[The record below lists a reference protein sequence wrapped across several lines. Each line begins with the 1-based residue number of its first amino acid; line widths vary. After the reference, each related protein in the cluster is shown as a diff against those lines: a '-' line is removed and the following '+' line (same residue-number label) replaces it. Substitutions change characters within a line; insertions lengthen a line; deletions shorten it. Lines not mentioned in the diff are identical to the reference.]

1 MKRFALGALFII
13 FLFASTQAQNKSN
26 AAQTE
31 KSVPPAP
38 TEPVRPQPEEIRPEA
53 RTEEPKPQTQA
64 QAPRALSADNAA
76 HWEMREVAP
85 VTSKHQITVNGKV
98 LHYTAN
104 AGRLPIRDISGNTEA
119 EMFFVAYTLDGADPS
134 RRPVTFAFN
143 GGPGSASIWLHMGA
157 LGPRKVAL
165 QKPEG
170 TLPQP
175 PYRLEDNPYTP
186 LDRTDIV
193 LIDAIGT
200 GFSRPADLEKGKKF
214 WGLRGDIEAFGEFI
228 RMYITRYE
236 RWSSPLFILGESY
249 GTTRAAGISGYLSEK
264 GINFAGISLLSSII
278 DYESVLTTRRN
289 DEGYVNTLPTYT
301 MIAYYHKKLSPELMA
316 DQAKTRAQVEAFAMG
331 EYAQALAKGDAL
343 SEAEHNAVL
352 NKLAYFTGLKKDV
365 IEQASLRIDVRTF
378 TTNLLADQKLVV
390 GRLDG
395 RYTGPNP
402 NTPGDLRQGGP
413 QFFDP
418 TSANTQ
424 APFNAVLNDY
434 IRRELGY
441 RTDMPYMMTATDL
454 TDQFKWDWGNQ
465 QGFADTASS
474 LRSAMAKNPW
484 LKVQVLEGYY
494 DLATPYFAAN
504 YAMNHLDLPTQYR
517 KNISYATYE
526 AGHMMYLHT
535 PSHAKLQKDYE
546 IFIDSCLSKE

>member
-1 MKRFALGALFII
+1 MKRFALAALLTV
-13 FLFASTQAQNKSN
+13 FLFSFTQAQNKPNS
-26 AAQTE
+26 APR
-31 KSVPPAP
+31 SFPPAP
-38 TEPVRPQPEEIRPEA
+38 NEPVTHPQAEEPRPEA
-53 RTEEPKPQTQA
+53 RTEEPKPQSPSE
-64 QAPRALSADNAA
+64 APRALSADKAPR
-76 HWEMREVAP
+76 WDMKEVAP
-85 VTSKHQITVNGKV
+85 IVSKHQITVNGKV
-98 LHYTAN
+98 LHYTAT
-104 AGRLPIRDISGNTEA
+104 AGRLPIRDVSGSIEA
-119 EMFFVAYTLDGADPS
+119 EMFFAAYTLDGSDPS

-157 LGPRKVAL
+157 LGPRKVVL

-186 LDRTDIV
+186 LDKTDIV

-214 WGLRGDIEAFGEFI
+214 WGLHGDIEAFGEFI
-228 RMYITRYE
+228 RMYITRYD

-264 GINFAGISLLSSII
+264 GINFSGITLLSSII

-289 DEGYVNTLPTYT
+289 DEGYINTLPTYT
-301 MIAYYHKKLSPELMA
+301 MIALYHKKLAPELLA
-316 DQAKTRAQVEAFAMG
+316 DPAKTRAQVEAFATG
-331 EYAQALAKGDAL
+331 EYSQALAKGDTL
-343 SEAEHNAVL
+343 SDAEHKEIL
-352 NKLAYFTGLKKDV
+352 DKLAYFTGLKKDI
-365 IEQASLRIDVRTF
+365 IEQVTLRIDVRTF
-378 TTNLLADQKLVV
+378 TTHLLSDQKLVV

-395 RYTGPNP
+395 RYAGPDP
-402 NTPGDLRQGGP
+402 STPGDLRQTGFR
-413 QFFDP
+413 FFDP

-424 APFNAVLNDY
+424 APFNAVFNDY

-441 RTDMPYMMTATDL
+441 KTDMPYILTASDL
-454 TDQFKWDWGNQ
+454 TEQFKWNWGDQ

-504 YAMNHLDLPTQYR
+504 YAMNHLDLQPQYR

-546 IFIDSCLSKE
+546 NFMESCLPKE

>member
-1 MKRFALGALFII
+1 MKRFAVTALVII
-13 FLFASTQAQNKSN
+13 FLFPFTQAQNKSN
-26 AAQTE
+26 AAQE
-31 KSVPPAP
+31 QKNVPPA
-38 TEPVRPQPEEIRPEA
+38 TTVPVRNQPEEQPEA
-53 RTEEPKPQTQA
+53 RTEEPKPQTPA
-64 QAPRALSADNAA
+64 EAPRALSAEKAA
-76 HWEMREVAP
+76 HWDMREVAP
-85 VTSKHQITVNGKV
+85 VTSKHQVTVNGKT
-98 LHYTAN
+98 LHYTAS

-186 LDRTDIV
+186 LDKTDIV

-289 DEGYVNTLPTYT
+289 NEGYINTLPSYT
-301 MIAYYHKKLSPELMA
+301 MVAYYHKKLAPELLA
-316 DQAKTRAQVEAFAMG
+316 DQAKTRAQVEAFAAG
-331 EYAQALAKGDAL
+331 EYSQALAKGDTL
-343 SEAEHNAVL
+343 GEAEHNEIV

-365 IEQASLRIDVRTF
+365 IEQVNMLVDVRTF
-378 TTNLLADQKLVV
+378 TTNLLSDQKLVV

-395 RYTGPNP
+395 RYAGPNP
-402 NTPGDLRQGGP
+402 NTPGDVRQGGP

-424 APFNAVLNDY
+424 APFSAVFNDY

-441 RTDMPYMMTATDL
+441 RTDMPYAMTASDL
-454 TDQFKWDWGNQ
+454 TDQFRWDWGNQ
-465 QGFADTASS
+465 QGFADTASA

-504 YAMNHLDLPTQYR
+504 YAMNHLDLPPQFR

-546 IFIDSCLSKE
+546 SFMESCLPKE